1 VGGLY
6 GNLDRGR
13 KYSPNVMS
21 SVLKTGD
28 GKARKG
34 VEISKI
40 HPKYPTISIVI
51 AYIFYH
57 HNFAFV
63 LTMHPCMHDV
73 LLFVN

>member
-1 VGGLY
+1 M
-6 GNLDRGR
+6 R
-13 KYSPNVMS
+13 

-28 GKARKG
+28 VKARKG

-40 HPKYPTISIVI
+40 HPKCPTILIVI
-51 AYIFYH
+51 AYIYYH
-57 HNFAFV
+57 DNFAIV